1 MRLVVDASVALKW
14 FFQGREGEDH
24 VEDALDVLDALDQG
38 HVRLIQPP
46 HFLAEMA
53 AVLIREKGE
62 TAYEDLR
69 DLQALD
75 WEVVDEPAC
84 YEEAMRLAATHQ
96 HHLFD
101 TLYHATALRFPDGR
115 LLTAD
120 RRYHDKAAGEGRIE
134 LLGRHDPLRARQVR
148 RRQTR

>member
-14 FFQGREGEDH
+14 FFQDREDEDH
-24 VEDALDVLDALDQG
+24 VEAALGVLDALDQG

-69 DLQALD
+69 DLHALD

-101 TLYHATALRFPDGR
+101 TLYHATALQFSDGR

-120 RRYHDKAAGEGRIE
+120 RRYYDKATGEGRID
-134 LLGRHDPLRARQVR
+134 LLGRHDPLQGR
-148 RRQTR
+148 

>member
-14 FFQGREGEDH
+14 FFQDREGEDH
-24 VEDALDVLDALDQG
+24 VEAALDVLDALDQG
-38 HVRLIQPP
+38 QVRLIQPP

-62 TAYEDLR
+62 AAYEDLR

-75 WEVVDEPAC
+75 WEVLDEPAS

-101 TLYHATALRFPDGR
+101 TLYHATALRFTDGR

-120 RRYHDKAAGEGRIE
+120 RRYYDRAAGEGQID
-134 LLGRHDPLRARQVR
+134 LLGERAPWQ
-148 RRQTR
+148 Q

>member
-1 MRLVVDASVALKW
+1 MRLVADASVALKW
-14 FFQGREGEDH
+14 FFQHREGEDH
-24 VEDALDVLDALDQG
+24 VDAALDVLDALDQG

-53 AVLIREKGE
+53 SVLIREKGE
-62 TAYEDLR
+62 AAQEDLR

-84 YEEAMRLAATHQ
+84 YEEAMRLASTYQ

-120 RRYHDKAAGEGRIE
+120 RRYHGKVTGEGRID
-134 LLGRHDPLRARQVR
+134 LLGEGSPWICR
-148 RRQTR
+148 

>member
-14 FFQGREGEDH
+14 FFQDREGEDH
-24 VEDALDVLDALDQG
+24 VEVALDVLDALDQG
-38 HVRLIQPP
+38 DVRLIQPP

-75 WEVVDEPAC
+75 WEVLDEPAS

-101 TLYHATALRFPDGR
+101 TLYHATALRVSDGR

-120 RRYHDKAAGEGRIE
+120 RRYYDKAAGEGRI
-134 LLGRHDPLRARQVR
+134 DPLGERVPWKE
-148 RRQTR
+148 

>member
-1 MRLVVDASVALKW
+1 MHLVVDASVALKW
-14 FFQGREGEDH
+14 FFQDRDDEDH
-24 VEDALDVLDALDQG
+24 VNAALDVLDALDRG
-38 HVRLIQPP
+38 RVRLIQPP

-75 WEVVDEPAC
+75 WEILDEPAS
-84 YEEAMRLAATHQ
+84 YEDAMRLAATHR

-101 TLYHATALRFPDGR
+101 TLYHATALQIADGR

-120 RRYHDKAAGEGRIE
+120 RRYYDKAAGEGRID
-134 LLGRHDPLRARQVR
+134 LLGKSAPWQ
-148 RRQTR
+148 Q

>member
-1 MRLVVDASVALKW
+1 
-14 FFQGREGEDH
+14 
-24 VEDALDVLDALDQG
+24 
-38 HVRLIQPP
+38 
-46 HFLAEMA
+46 MA

-62 TAYEDLR
+62 AAYEDLR

-75 WEVVDEPAC
+75 WEVLDEPAS

-101 TLYHATALRFPDGR
+101 ILYHATALRFTDGR

-120 RRYHDKAAGEGRIE
+120 RRYYDRAAGEGQID
-134 LLGRHDPLRARQVR
+134 LLGERAPWQ
-148 RRQTR
+148 Q